1 MKRFQKFL
9 AATLIVSTTHI
20 AFVQSAQATMI
31 GTEQVAQGV
40 ASRSG
45 QDARNHLNEVFSRA
59 DVQARMESMGVS
71 TADARERVAA
81 LTDEDAARLAQQI
94 DSAPAGAGVLE
105 VILIIFVVLLVT
117 DILGLT
123 KIFPFTRS
131 AR

>member
-1 MKRFQKFL
+1 MKRFKKIL
-9 AATLIVSTTHI
+9 AASLIVSTTQL
-20 AFVQSAQATMI
+20 AFVQSAQATLI

-45 QDARNHLNEVFSRA
+45 PDARHHLQELLSRA
-59 DVQARMESMGVS
+59 DVQARLESMGVS
-71 TADARERVAA
+71 AADARERVAS

-105 VILIIFVVLLVT
+105 VILIIFVILLVT

-123 KIFPFTRS
+123 KIFPFTHR
-131 AR
+131 

>member
-1 MKRFQKFL
+1 MKRFKNFL

-123 KIFPFTRS
+123 KIFPFTHS